1 MPHPKKRKTKSGR
14 NERRSHHALK
24 KIDLINCQKCN
35 QPVKSHIA
43 CSNCGY
49 YNGKEAIDV
58 LKKLSKKERTK
69 VEKIKAKEEKKEKKT
84 KTSEEKKET
93 DNN

>member
-24 KIDLINCQKCN
+24 KVALMNCQKCK
-35 QPVKSHIA
+35 QPIKPHIA

-58 LKKLSKKERTK
+58 LKRLSKKERAKAEKNKVKETK
-69 VEKIKAKEEKKEKKT
+69 KEKKEKKII
-84 KTSEEKKET
+84 
-93 DNN
+93 